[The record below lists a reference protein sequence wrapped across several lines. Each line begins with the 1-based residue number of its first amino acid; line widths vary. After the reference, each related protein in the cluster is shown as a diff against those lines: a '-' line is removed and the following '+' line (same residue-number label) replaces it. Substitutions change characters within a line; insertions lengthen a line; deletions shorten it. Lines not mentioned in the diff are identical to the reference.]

1 VIAGLVVFAGFV
13 VWQQLM
19 PAAFDSIRGIN
30 PRAAAEWRARFHLPA
45 IALSLRGYDA
55 CFQALQVLSWVAYGV
70 LVALVHR
77 GARFSDAW
85 TWRLATPLVV
95 AVAVAM
101 PASLSA
107 DPFAYVGYGR
117 LAVVHG
123 LNPHVA
129 TQVDLVRLGDPTT
142 PYLHWPIASPYG
154 PLWTALSIAVV
165 AAAERLSPGAV
176 WGPVLVFKLIA
187 AAAVLGLA
195 AATRLLVQ
203 RSDQPARANATF
215 VLIAT
220 NPLLLCEGPGNG
232 HNDLVMMALAMA
244 GFVVWLNP
252 AGSPWKGPRAALIFG
267 VAAAVKVIPL
277 LVLPWLLLTT
287 ARARAPMRAL
297 QLGLVALLGL
307 APIALA
313 YTPFW
318 AGGKALVGLSERWR
332 TADEAARMQ
341 EQTSASAVASA
352 ATKTAAA
359 SHPPAPLTLARVGL
373 MAGRTWFALL
383 VYAVATALIF
393 RRALDPLLPLTA
405 WVYVSSSVMLFVAG
419 LWFPWYLSWPWPA
432 VLARGTRQHQFLLL
446 MLFLFSFLLMMVY
459 GVVP

>member
-1 VIAGLVVFAGFV
+1 MIAGLVVFAAFV

-30 PRAAAEWRARFHLPA
+30 PRAAVEWRAKFHAPA
-45 IALSLRGYDA
+45 IAISLPGYDA
-55 CFQALQVLSWVAYGV
+55 GFQVLQALSWIAYGA
-70 LVALVHR
+70 LLALVHR
-77 GARFSDAW
+77 GARFSAAW
-85 TWRLATPLVV
+85 TWRLAVPLVV
-95 AVAVAM
+95 AVAVAV
-101 PASLSA
+101 PAALSA

-154 PLWTALSIAVV
+154 PLWTAISIGVV
-165 AAAERLSPGAV
+165 AVAERVSPGAV

-187 AAAVLGLA
+187 AASVLGLA

-203 RSDQPARANATF
+203 RSEQPERANATF
-215 VLIAT
+215 VLIAC

-232 HNDLVMMALAMA
+232 HNDIVMMALAMA
-244 GFVVWLNP
+244 GFVIWLNP
-252 AGSPWKGPRAALIFG
+252 AGGLWRGPRAAFVFG

-277 LVLPWLLLTT
+277 LVLPWLMLTT
-287 ARARAPMRAL
+287 ARRRAPRRAL
-297 QLGLVALLGL
+297 QLALVVLLGL
-307 APIALA
+307 APVALSYA
-313 YTPFW
+313 PFW

-332 TADEAARMQ
+332 TADEAARRQ
-341 EQTSASAVASA
+341 GKSSAPSLE
-352 ATKTAAA
+352 TKTATAR
-359 SHPPAPLTLARVGL
+359 SPAPLTLARVGQ

-383 VYAVATALIF
+383 VYGVATALIF
-393 RRALDPLLPLTA
+393 RRATDPLLPLTA

-432 VLARGTRQHQFLLL
+432 VLARGTRHHQFLLL
-446 MLFLFSFLLMMVY
+446 LLFLFSFLLMMVY
-459 GVVP
+459 GVAP